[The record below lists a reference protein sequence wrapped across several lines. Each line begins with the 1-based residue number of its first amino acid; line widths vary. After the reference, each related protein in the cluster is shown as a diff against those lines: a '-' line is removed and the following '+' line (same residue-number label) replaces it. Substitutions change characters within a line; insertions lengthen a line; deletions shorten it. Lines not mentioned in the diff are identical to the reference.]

1 MRTIIALA
9 VITTTLAL
17 GGCFHMHQQA
27 MVTELPRLPCRTNSL
42 QST

>member
-27 MVTELPRLPCRTNSL
+27 LVSDLPPAPVP
-42 QST
+42 